1 MASHL
6 SESKIQSSYRKP
18 KALHNSVPTA
28 SPCVLLVHSF
38 QQIGLLA
45 VFWWRQH
52 ITSQGLSI
60 CCLLCL
66 ELFSQRPA
74 CLTPSVRLS
83 VSKYSNASR
92 YSSATLTEELSP
104 GILPESDTSPIHLST
119 IRPFSCL
126 VFLHSSSS
134 PCINYM
140 SICLFQVC
148 LFLLECNYS
157 ILHSQSLKHCLAHER
172 IQ

>member
-1 MASHL
+1 MAL
-6 SESKIQSSYRKP
+6 VVQSKSSPRICQHCHHFIQSSHAY
-18 KALHNSVPTA
+18 H
-28 SPCVLLVHSF
+28 SPDTFSLYGPILL
-38 QQIGLLA
+38 LP
-45 VFWWRQH
+45 
-52 ITSQGLSI
+52 QGLSI